1 MEKSGKKVR
10 SGIGLCF
17 PVGLLLVGV
26 AAPLSGQVRAAVQ
39 VSASV
44 LSTGPSADGLRM
56 AVASLSLPPK
66 VRTTRLATVSI
77 RGRTDLLR
85 GRADHPSQGRT
96 EYPKPTEIVEIHFL
110 RN

>member
-1 MEKSGKKVR
+1 MEKSRKKVR
-10 SGIGLCF
+10 SGIGVCV
-17 PVGLLLVGV
+17 PVGLLLLGI
-26 AAPLSGQVRAAVQ
+26 AAPLSGQVRGAMQ

-56 AVASLSLPPK
+56 ALASLSLPPR

-85 GRADHPSQGRT
+85 GRPEHPSQGRK
-96 EYPKPTEIVEIHFL
+96 EYPKPTEIVEIQFL